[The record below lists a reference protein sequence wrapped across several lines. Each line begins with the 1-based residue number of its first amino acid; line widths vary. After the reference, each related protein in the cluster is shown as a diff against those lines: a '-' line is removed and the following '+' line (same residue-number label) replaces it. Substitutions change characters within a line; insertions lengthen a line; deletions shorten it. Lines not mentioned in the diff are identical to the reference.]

1 LTVGDDARRM
11 TPSHRFALALC
22 AGALAAAALPAG
34 ASASAV
40 FLNGGALHVVGFA
53 GETNR
58 FTIAKT
64 GINNFRVV
72 DAGAAIGNLGPGCRL
87 DGSPNAAACSGELI
101 GATGRVQVDAGDGN
115 DVVDARLAAVPALI
129 QGEAGNDNLTG
140 GAGNDLLIGG
150 DGLDVMDGQGGADT
164 FAGQNGTDRVD
175 YISRTGPVD
184 ASLDSQADD
193 GAAGEHD
200 NILDDV
206 ETIRGGSGND
216 SLVGNGNRNFL
227 IGEGGNDIIFGQG
240 GAGDDLNGG
249 PGDDRLFAA
258 DGLSDEVNCGDGND
272 QAQVDLQDTFRLG
285 ICEFVSR
292 APVGEFPTVRI
303 SHAAVRMGEARIRL
317 SCPRSGTA
325 CRGTLTLRQ
334 NGRRVGEASYRI
346 ARGKAAAVRVKLGA
360 VRPGAVVAVAAERDA
375 QGRPRT
381 TTATLT
387 LR

>member
-1 LTVGDDARRM
+1 M

-22 AGALAAAALPAG
+22 AGALAAAALPAA

-40 FLNGGALHVVGFA
+40 FQQGGTLHVVGFA

-58 FTIAKT
+58 WSIART

-72 DAGAAIGNLGPGCRL
+72 DAGAAIGSVGPSCRL
-87 DGSPNAAACSGELI
+87 DGSPNAAVCSGAQVGLI
-101 GATGRVQVDAGDGN
+101 GNVQVDANDGD
-115 DVVDARLAAVPALI
+115 DTVDARLAAVPALLL
-129 QGEAGNDNLTG
+129 GGPGNDTLTG
-140 GAGNDLLIGG
+140 GAGNDFLVGG
-150 DGLDVMDGQGGADT
+150 DGNDVIDGQGGADT
-164 FAGQNGTDRVD
+164 FAGQNGTDRAD

-184 ASLDSQADD
+184 ASLDGQADD

-227 IGEGGNDIIFGQG
+227 IGGPGNDIIFGQG
-240 GAGDDLNGG
+240 GAGDDINGG

-258 DGLSDEVNCGDGND
+258 DGLSDDVSCGDGND
-272 QAQVDLQDTFRLG
+272 QAQVDLQDVFRVG

-292 APVGEFPTVRI
+292 APVGEFPTVAI
-303 SHAAVRMGEARIRL
+303 SHAPVRMGAARIRP
-317 SCPRSGTA
+317 SCPSSGPA
-325 CRGTLTLRQ
+325 CHGTLTLHQ
-334 NGRRVGEASYRI
+334 NGGRVGAASYRI
-346 ARGKAAAVRVKLGA
+346 ARGRAAGVKVGLRGA
-360 VRPGAVVAVAAERDA
+360 RQGLAVAVAAQRDA

-381 TTATLT
+381 TTATLR
-387 LR
+387 LRS

>member
-1 LTVGDDARRM
+1 M

-40 FLNGGALHVVGFA
+40 FQQGGTLHLVGFA
-53 GETNR
+53 GEANR
-58 FTIAKT
+58 FSIAKT

-72 DAGAAIGNLGPGCRL
+72 DTGAAIGNLGPSCRL
-87 DGSPNAAACSGELI
+87 DGSPNAVVCSGEQVSLI
-101 GATGRVQVDAGDGN
+101 GNVQVDANDGA
-115 DVVDARLAAVPALI
+115 DTVDARLAAVPVLLL
-129 QGEAGNDNLTG
+129 GGPGNDTLTG
-140 GAGNDLLIGG
+140 GAGNDFLIGG

-175 YISRTGPVD
+175 YISRTGPID
-184 ASLDSQADD
+184 ASLDGQADD

-227 IGEGGNDIIFGQG
+227 IGGPGNDIIFGQG

-258 DGLSDEVNCGDGND
+258 DGLSDDVSCGDGTD
-272 QAQVDLQDTFRLG
+272 QAQVDLQDVFRVG
-285 ICEFVSR
+285 VCEFVSR

-303 SHAAVRMGEARIRL
+303 SHAPVHIAAAKIRL
-317 SCPRSGTA
+317 SCPSGGPA
-325 CRGTLTLRQ
+325 CHGTLTLRQ
-334 NGRRVGEASYRI
+334 ASRSVGKQRFRLA
-346 ARGKAAAVRVKLGA
+346 GGQTAAVRVKLRGA
-360 VRPGAVVAVAAERDA
+360 RAGTVLATATEHDA
-375 QGRPRT
+375 HGRPRT
-381 TTATLT
+381 TTAR
-387 LR
+387 LRLVRN

>member
-1 LTVGDDARRM
+1 M

-53 GETNR
+53 GEANR

-101 GATGRVQVDAGDGN
+101 GATGSVQVNAGDGD
-115 DVVDARLAAVPALI
+115 DVVDARLAAVPALL
-129 QGEAGNDNLTG
+129 QGEAGNDTLTG

-150 DGLDVMDGQGGADT
+150 DGLDVMDGQGGADI

-175 YISRTGPVD
+175 YISRTGPID
-184 ASLDSQADD
+184 ASLDGQADD

-227 IGEGGNDIIFGQG
+227 IGGPGNDVIFGQG
-240 GAGDDLNGG
+240 GAGDDVNGG

-285 ICEFVSR
+285 VCEFVSR
-292 APVGEFPTVRI
+292 APVGEFPTVAI
-303 SHAAVRMGEARIRL
+303 SHAPVRIATGKVRL
-317 SCPRSGTA
+317 SCPSEGPA

-334 NGRRVGEASYRI
+334 NGGRVGAASYRI
-346 ARGKAAAVRVKLGA
+346 ARGRAAVLRVALRGA
-360 VRPGAVVAVAAERDA
+360 RPGKVVAVAAQHDA

-381 TTATLT
+381 TTARLM
-387 LR
+387 LVHD

>member
-1 LTVGDDARRM
+1 M

-40 FLNGGALHVVGFA
+40 FQQGGTLQLVGFA
-53 GETNR
+53 GEANR
-58 FTIAKT
+58 FSIAKT

-72 DAGAAIGNLGPGCRL
+72 DTGAAIGNLGPGCRL
-87 DGSPNAAACSGELI
+87 DGSPNAAVCSGELI
-101 GATGRVQVDAGDGN
+101 GQLGSVRVDANDGD
-115 DVVDARLAAVPALI
+115 DVVDARLAAVPVLLL
-129 QGEAGNDNLTG
+129 GGPGNDTLTG

-150 DGLDVMDGQGGADT
+150 DGLDVMDGQGGADV

-175 YISRTGPVD
+175 YVSRTGPVD
-184 ASLDSQADD
+184 ASFDGQADD

-227 IGEGGNDIIFGQG
+227 IGGPGNDFIFGQG

-249 PGDDRLFAA
+249 PGDDHLFAA

-285 ICEFVSR
+285 VCEFISR
-292 APVGEFPTVRI
+292 APAGEFPTVRI
-303 SHAAVRMGEARIRL
+303 SHAPIRFGSGVGEVRLR
-317 SCPRSGTA
+317 CPSGGPA

-334 NGRRVGEASYRI
+334 NGGQVGEASYRI
-346 ARGKAAAVRVKLGA
+346 ARGRAAMIRVSLRGA
-360 VRPGAVVAVAAERDA
+360 RRGDVVAVAAQQDA

-381 TTATLT
+381 TTARLK
-387 LR
+387 LVRS